1 MKYRPLMFAR
11 LSLVGIAISLCLA
24 GPGHAQENELSE
36 TTYEQLDLF
45 GEVFETVR
53 SQYVEEVDDTE
64 LIRSAIDG
72 MLTALDPHSGYMP
85 PKDFEKMQVQS
96 KGEFGGVGIE
106 ITQEN
111 GILKVVSPIDGTP
124 AAEAGIEAGDLIIF
138 VDGKQ
143 TYGLTLNEIVEDLRG
158 PVGKEVIVTISREGE
173 ENPFDVTIIRDIIK
187 IRAVRSR
194 VVGDSAILRVSS
206 FTEQTYDNLEEEIK
220 KTTEDIGGIDAVE
233 GFVIDLRNNPGGL
246 LDQAIKVSD
255 AFLEQGEIVSTRG
268 RLPNVASRYNAKPGD
283 LTQGKPIVIL
293 INRGS
298 ASASEIVA
306 GALQDHRRAVLVG
319 TKSFGKGSVQS
330 ILPLDDDG
338 AVRLTISRYYTPS
351 GRSIQALGIYPDVY
365 VEPEPPVEQPEEEE
379 DSRFTRFESDLR
391 GALANEAVEDEA
403 KEDLESETARRQEME
418 EIRNQDNQLAYALDI
433 LHGLSV
439 ISND

>member
-1 MKYRPLMFAR
+1 MKNRPLLSAR

-24 GPGHAQENELSE
+24 VPGHAQENELSE

-72 MLTALDPHSGYMP
+72 MLSALDPHSGYMP

-143 TYGLTLNEIVEDLRG
+143 TYGLTLNEIVETLRG

-194 VVGDSAILRVSS
+194 IVGDSAILRVSS
-206 FTEQTYDNLEEEIK
+206 FTEQTYDNLEEEIQ
-220 KTTEDIGGIDAVE
+220 KTTDDIGGIDAVE

-268 RLPNVASRYNAKPGD
+268 RLPNVASRYNANPGD

-365 VEPEPPVEQPEEEE
+365 VEPEPPVEQPEDEV

-391 GALANEAVEDEA
+391 GALANEDVEDEA
-403 KEDLESETARRQEME
+403 REDLQSETARQQEME

>member
-1 MKYRPLMFAR
+1 MCVA
-11 LSLVGIAISLCLA
+11 V
-24 GPGHAQENELSE
+24 PGHAQKKELSE

-45 GEVFETVR
+45 GDVFETIR
-53 SQYVEEVDDTE
+53 SQYVEDVDDTE

-72 MLTALDPHSGYMP
+72 MLSALDPHSGYMP
-85 PKDFEKMQVQS
+85 PSDFEKMQVQS

-124 AAEAGIEAGDLIIF
+124 ADLAGIEAGDLIIL

-143 TYGLTLNEIVEDLRG
+143 TFGLTLNEIVETLRG
-158 PVGKEVIVTISREGE
+158 PVGKEVVVTISREGV
-173 ENPFDVTIIRDIIK
+173 ENPFDLTIIRDIIK

-194 VVGDSAILRVSS
+194 IVGNSAVLRVSS
-206 FTEQTYDNLEEEIK
+206 FTEQTYDNLEEEIA
-220 KTTEDIGGIDAVE
+220 KTTEEIGGIDMVD

-246 LDQAIKVSD
+246 LDQAVKVSD

-268 RLPNVASRYNAKPGD
+268 RIQLSASRYNAKPGD
-283 LTQGKPIVIL
+283 LTSGKPIVVL

-306 GALQDHRRAVLVG
+306 GALQDHRRAVIVG

-330 ILPLDDDG
+330 VIPLGEDG

-351 GRSIQALGIYPDVY
+351 GRSIQALGINPDVF
-365 VEPEPPVEQPEEEE
+365 VEPEPPVEDSE
-379 DSRFTRFESDLR
+379 DETDNRFRRFESDLR
-391 GALANEAVEDEA
+391 GALENDSVEDATAQDIEEEA
-403 KEDLESETARRQEME
+403 ARQEEMAE
-418 EIRNQDNQLAYALDI
+418 LRNQDNQLAYALDI
-433 LHGLSV
+433 LNGLS
-439 ISND
+439 IIADN